1 VFPGTSAKQ
10 VQDRLQALVGPGAAV
25 TITES
30 SPESSPSPLRADIM
44 AAVADAVHA
53 TYPGVP
59 LVPHMEV
66 GASDGSA
73 FRNAGIPTY
82 GVQGL
87 FIRLS
92 QDSTHGLDE
101 RMDVRSLPYGLTH
114 WYVLLKQLAGSG
126 AGHSHDGE
134 KADPARRTH

>member
-1 VFPGTSAKQ
+1 M
-10 VQDRLQALVGPGAAV
+10 LVGPGAIV
-25 TITES
+25 TIAES
-30 SPESSPSPLRADIM
+30 SLESSPSPLRDDIM
-44 AAVADAVHA
+44 AAVAAAVHA

-101 RMDVRSLPYGLTH
+101 RMDVRSLPYGLAH
-114 WYVLLKQLAGSG
+114 WYVLLKQLAGGG
-126 AGHSHDGE
+126 AGHGHDGE

>member
-1 VFPGTSAKQ
+1 
-10 VQDRLQALVGPGAAV
+10 
-25 TITES
+25 
-30 SPESSPSPLRADIM
+30 
-44 AAVADAVHA
+44 
-53 TYPGVP
+53 
-59 LVPHMEV
+59 MEV

-87 FIRLS
+87 FIKLS

-114 WYVLLKQLAGSG
+114 WYTLLKNLAGGG
-126 AGHSHDGE
+126 AGHGLDGDT
-134 KADPARRTH
+134 AGPARRVQ